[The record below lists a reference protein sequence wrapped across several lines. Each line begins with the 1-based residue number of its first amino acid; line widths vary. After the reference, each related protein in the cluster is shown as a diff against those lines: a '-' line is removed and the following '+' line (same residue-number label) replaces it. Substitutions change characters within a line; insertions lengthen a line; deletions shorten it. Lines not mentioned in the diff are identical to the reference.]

1 MNVGQAKEEPPQGR
15 IRDSVSRVA
24 WPAMPRVTPCLAA
37 LDLPGVR
44 GQKEGMI
51 HEVTAIPGVRE
62 RAVRF
67 KSGGET
73 LVGVLAAPAGEL
85 HASGGV
91 VVVHGWGSYRAGPHD
106 MLVKLAR
113 EIASRGAPSLRFD
126 FRGRGE
132 STGAVSATDL
142 DAMIDDTVAAAS
154 VLKSETSVDTVDAVG
169 LCSGANVALAAAAH
183 EGAFDKVAAFS
194 AFPYQSHKS
203 AMQEL
208 RRTGGMFRKVFAK
221 ALNPITWW
229 RLVTGRVR
237 VFRVLKTLF
246 GGEGGKV
253 KDASGETRNLKD
265 SSRDIMGSL
274 AKYKGKLL
282 FVWGGADAEGMGAKA
297 HFEEFA
303 RAHDLDARFEVIE
316 GANHNY
322 YSLEWERE
330 AIKLAA
336 GFTAGA

>member
-1 MNVGQAKEEPPQGR
+1 VLTDIE
-15 IRDSVSRVA
+15 
-24 WPAMPRVTPCLAA
+24 AA
-37 LDLPGVR
+37 
-44 GQKEGMI
+44 
-51 HEVTAIPGVRE
+51 PGVRE

-67 KSGGET
+67 ASGGET
-73 LVGVLAAPAGEL
+73 LVGVLAVPEADTRPSRA
-85 HASGGV
+85 V
-91 VVVHGWGSYRAGPHD
+91 VIVHGWGSSRAGPHD

-113 EIASRGAPSLRFD
+113 ALASRGVSVLRFD
-126 FRGRGE
+126 MRGRGE
-132 STGAVSATDL
+132 STGAVMETDL
-142 DAMIDDTVAAAS
+142 DAMIDDTVVAAAF
-154 VLKSETSVDTVDAVG
+154 LKAEAGVDTVDAVG
-169 LCSGANVALAAAAH
+169 LCSGANVALGAAAH
-183 EGAFDKVAAFS
+183 EGAFDRVAALSILPF
-194 AFPYQSHKS
+194 QSHKS

-221 ALNPITWW
+221 ALNPVTWW

-253 KDASGETRNLKD
+253 KTASGVTRNLKD
-265 SSRDIMGSL
+265 SPRDLMGAL

-282 FVWGGADAEGMGAKA
+282 FVWGGADPEGMGAKA

-303 RAHDLDARFEVIE
+303 QANDLDARFEVVE

-330 AIKLAA
+330 AIELAA
-336 GFTAGA
+336 AFVAGA